1 MRERILE
8 LVQYRELLFMLTWK
22 DIRIRYKQSVMGFFW
37 AILMPVLIVMAGV
50 LVKKAFATFSG
61 ATLNANDVASVAVKS
76 VPWAFVVSAIR
87 FSTQCLVGN
96 QNLVRKIYF
105 PREVFPIS
113 AVLAS
118 LFDFAIASVALVLLC
133 AAMKIGISV
142 HLLWLPLLLG
152 LLVLWTLGVG
162 MILSCAN
169 LFFRDV
175 KYLVEVFLTFGIFF
189 TPVFY
194 SAEQLGN
201 WGTVVLLHPVSPLL
215 EAINAVVVL
224 HQPPALPWVAYAAIC
239 GVVGLAAA
247 STLFDRA
254 QHRFA
259 EIA

>member
-1 MRERILE
+1 MRKRILE
-8 LVQYRELLFMLTWK
+8 LVQYRDLLFVLTWK
-22 DIRIRYKQSVMGFFW
+22 DIQIRYKQSVMGFFW
-37 AILMPVLIVMAGV
+37 AILMPALIVAAGI
-50 LVKKAFATFSG
+50 LIKKAFATFSG
-61 ATLNANDVASVAVKS
+61 AALNPDDIASVAVKS
-76 VPWAFVVSAIR
+76 VPWAFVVSATR
-87 FSTQCLVGN
+87 FSTQCLVSN

-118 LFDFAIASVALVLLC
+118 LFDFAIASVTLVLLFTV
-133 AAMKIGISV
+133 MQIGISV

-152 LLVLWTLGVG
+152 ILFLWTLGVG
-162 MILSCAN
+162 MVLSCAN

-194 SAEQLGN
+194 SAEQLGR
-201 WGTVVLLHPVSPLL
+201 WGTGVLLHPVSPLL
-215 EAINAVVVL
+215 EAIHAVVVL
-224 HQPPALPWVAYAAIC
+224 HRPPAWPWVAYAAVC
-239 GVVGLAAA
+239 GIAGFVIA
-247 STLFDRA
+247 SALFDRV

>member
-1 MRERILE
+1 MRKRILE
-8 LVQYRELLFMLTWK
+8 LLQYRDLLFVLTWK
-22 DIRIRYKQSVMGFFW
+22 DIQIRYKQSVMGFFW

-50 LVKKAFATFSG
+50 LIKKAFATFSG
-61 ATLNANDVASVAVKS
+61 APLNRHDIASVAVKS

-87 FSTQCLVGN
+87 FSTHCLVSN

-105 PREVFPIS
+105 PREIFPMA

-118 LFDFAIASVALVLLC
+118 LFDFAVASVALVLLC
-133 AAMKIGISV
+133 VVMQIGLSV

-152 LLVLWTLGVG
+152 ILVLWTLGVG
-162 MILSCAN
+162 LVLSCAN

-194 SAEQLGN
+194 SAKQLGR
-201 WGTVVLLHPVSPLL
+201 WGTVVLLHPVSPIL
-215 EAINAVVVL
+215 EAIEAVVVL
-224 HQPPALPWVAYAAIC
+224 HQPPAWPWVVYAAVC
-239 GVVGLAAA
+239 GIVGLAMA
-247 STLFDRA
+247 SAIFDRA